1 MDAVRG
7 VDTLLETGG
16 QVQGE
21 RKGTMRC
28 HVVGH
33 NILING
39 IITVFDVTII
49 LIKLLSILPSRS
61 SRSLSQSQ
69 IASLSVTFWITILST
84 FQPPPEAGW
93 WKVQELAEPEIIP
106 MPFVTENSRISLIV
120 PVNEGSYI
128 SEEMFEYKSED
139 EGYLDNF
146 SIAHFNEGDLRES
159 LGLVKSFAKNCIEK
173 GDRVFLMLVFLYR
186 F

>member
-1 MDAVRG
+1 
-7 VDTLLETGG
+7 
-16 QVQGE
+16 
-21 RKGTMRC
+21 
-28 HVVGH
+28 
-33 NILING
+33 
-39 IITVFDVTII
+39 
-49 LIKLLSILPSRS
+49 
-61 SRSLSQSQ
+61 
-69 IASLSVTFWITILST
+69 
-84 FQPPPEAGW
+84 
-93 WKVQELAEPEIIP
+93 

-146 SIAHFNEGDLRES
+146 SIAHFNEGDLRAS

-186 F
+186 